1 MLNETLTWDSRIR
14 GRVIELIAASAYMG
28 VNSISDASDL
38 SDLGIDSIDKVELIM
53 DLEEE
58 FDIRIHDDDAGE
70 VRTVGDAVRVEHASL
85 AACRDPYF
93 NA

>member
-1 MLNETLTWDSRIR
+1 MFIETLTWKLEIR
-14 GRVIELIAASAYMG
+14 VRVIELVAANAYRGM
-28 VNSISDASDL
+28 NSISDASDL
-38 SDLGIDSIDKVELIM
+38 CDLGIDSIDKVELIM

-70 VRTVGDAVRVEHASL
+70 VRTVGDVVRIVQASL

-93 NA
+93 NP

>member
-1 MLNETLTWDSRIR
+1 MFIETLTWKLEIR
-14 GRVIELIAASAYMG
+14 GRVIELVAASAYRI
-28 VNSISDASDL
+28 VNSISDASEL
-38 SDLGIDSIDKVELIM
+38 SDLGIDSIDMVELIM

-70 VRTVGDAVRVEHASL
+70 VRTVGDAVRVVHASL

-93 NA
+93 NT